1 MTDPLSPTPRAGFD
15 PDVCAIC
22 VDVECDGVACVAAL
36 DSNDPEDHPMIE
48 QVQTWVRV
56 GRTSSTVIADLCANV
71 DRLRA
76 ERNAAEAAAVPDGW
90 KVVRVDGIPYLTP
103 DRIRPLTEGEASD
116 A

>member
-76 ERNAAEAAAVPDGW
+76 ERDALLNPPGHCAGPSWAAHEV
-90 KVVRVDGIPYLTP
+90 
-103 DRIRPLTEGEASD
+103 TEVYEGDTCPSCGTVML
-116 A
+116 